1 MLLSLVSVDIL
12 VYDPRTKQLG
22 FLEDKK
28 MKLKGFCICFH
39 GVASP
44 AEIIISTDPV
54 IREVEEGQNEDTML
68 SSHTWT

>member
-44 AEIIISTDPV
+44 AEIII